1 MSSLPHILPGNMQR
15 IRWLLALP
23 KLGIVL
29 LLAALVSLLWLLHR
43 NELEEDR
50 AVLIKDVLWLEQ
62 NLQFHLNSNEEQLQQ
77 LALDM
82 GNMPDRQKLVR
93 LRADHLLRSSPRIA

>member
-1 MSSLPHILPGNMQR
+1 MSSPLSILPNSSRR

-29 LLAALVSLLWLLHR
+29 LLLALVSLLWLLHL
-43 NELEEDR
+43 NEAEEDR
-50 AVLIKDVLWLEQ
+50 AALIKDVLWLEQ
-62 NLQFHLNSNEEQLQQ
+62 SLQFHLNSNEEQIQQ

-82 GNMPDRQKLVR
+82 ANLPDRKKAFR
-93 LRADHLLRSSPRIA
+93 LRAEHMLKTSPD